1 MFSQNVSVRAL
12 IDKCMFNPVLF
23 LILFMADGDKN
34 LWAGEWSQNSNMFNP
49 VIIIIAIP
57 FLREV
62 EVIKVE
68 VTG

>member
-1 MFSQNVSVRAL
+1 M
-12 IDKCMFNPVLF
+12 
-23 LILFMADGDKN
+23 FMADGDIN

-49 VIIIIAIP
+49 EIIIIAIP

-62 EVIKVE
+62 EVIEVE